1 MVALSV
7 VPANAMF
14 PKDSMNLAVTPE
26 SAVVKL
32 TTSLKGENVNP
43 VIVTLM
49 DRYPNSVTLTPDP
62 VNASLELVVT
72 SVINVR
78 TVLRS

>member
-1 MVALSV
+1 MEALFV
-7 VPANAMF
+7 VPVNAMF
-14 PKDSMNLAVTPE
+14 PKDSMNLVVTPE

-43 VIVTLM
+43 AIVTLM